1 MRIIAGQA
9 GSLRL
14 SVPPSLTR
22 PTTDRVREAVF
33 SSLGTKVEESRVL
46 DLFAGSGSLG
56 IESLSRGAA
65 SAVFVDNNAAAE
77 KAILANLRQSR
88 LEGAR
93 FVRRDVISYLSSA
106 PTDTFDLIFA
116 DPPYAR
122 DEETGELLAT
132 LLQKE
137 SLSASLKPDGIL
149 VLESF
154 AKSPLPEAPLWET
167 VKEKVYGKTR
177 VSYLT
182 PTV

>member
-33 SSLGTKVEESRVL
+33 SSLGTRLHGAVVL

-56 IESLSRGAA
+56 IESLSRGAR
-65 SAVFVDNNAAAE
+65 SAILVDNHAAAE
-77 KAILANLRQSR
+77 KAIQTNLRQSK
-88 LEGAR
+88 LDGGR
-93 FVRRDVISYLSSA
+93 FVRRDVISYLSTA
-106 PTDTFDLIFA
+106 PAEAFDLIFA

-122 DEETGELLAT
+122 DEETTELLAT
-132 LLQKE
+132 ILQKDA
-137 SLSASLKPDGIL
+137 LPAALKPDGIL

-154 AKSPLPEAPLWET
+154 AKAPLPEMPLWEV

-182 PTV
+182 PTA